1 MIKLNNI
8 SVKYD
13 KEIIHP
19 CDISFEDGKLIL
31 IKGESGAGKTSLL
44 YRIGCISKDIHFE
57 YDVNGQFIKN
67 EKEKEKLRRINY
79 GYVLQESSLFEQ
91 YDVIGNMQ
99 LYASLA
105 GYEYS
110 EKEYQALLDH
120 VHVHADIHQTIETL
134 SGGERQRLAIAC
146 ALCKQPD
153 VLILDEITSS
163 LDKENE
169 LHIFDILKELAH
181 KQNKCII
188 LASHSKYASDYAD
201 KVYAIHDKELICEKD
216 IDKQMDV
223 MWKTKESPLKM
234 EFYKNYLI
242 YFMRKYKKLN
252 TLILSVMVAG
262 FLLCLVA
269 LGLFRVYANASLAEF
284 SKLYQPRILFTNKY
298 GSDHLDNIIT
308 MFQPEKQAMLDEIDV
323 PYKAYPMISA
333 NTIIDGQPIT
343 ILPYFE
349 ENELDGQMEK
359 TLGKEGLIFSKE
371 AYDLIQKD
379 VKNDKIS
386 LNVQIYE
393 HLDKGQNLHQEKEVS
408 SIKGI
413 LKSNVDSPY
422 TGSKLFVYMPYSQME
437 AMYKKQASSEVFVG
451 KILLFENYPDVK
463 KVEDQ
468 FAEEPIGVNKDFCDI
483 LTIMSIIHS
492 IQLVKVICM
501 GMLFGIFI
509 LMFSAFQMNY
519 LYKRNKEFALLV
531 INGMRRKHLQR
542 LLLLE
547 TVFKFILSICSAIV
561 ITLIITGVVYVL
573 TKVVFLT
580 FGDYIMILIIGCFT
594 CVIVSWIFSK
604 LYLDKLIPEAII
616 RN

>member
-44 YRIGCISKDIHFE
+44 YRIGCISKDIHFK
-57 YDVNGQFIKN
+57 YDVNGQLIKN

-146 ALCKQPD
+146 VLCKQPD

-201 KVYAIHDKELICEKD
+201 KVYVIHDKELICEKD
-216 IDKQMDV
+216 VDKQMDV

-242 YFMRKYKKLN
+242 YFMRK
-252 TLILSVMVAG
+252 
-262 FLLCLVA
+262 
-269 LGLFRVYANASLAEF
+269 
-284 SKLYQPRILFTNKY
+284 
-298 GSDHLDNIIT
+298 
-308 MFQPEKQAMLDEIDV
+308 
-323 PYKAYPMISA
+323 
-333 NTIIDGQPIT
+333 
-343 ILPYFE
+343 
-349 ENELDGQMEK
+349 
-359 TLGKEGLIFSKE
+359 
-371 AYDLIQKD
+371 
-379 VKNDKIS
+379 
-386 LNVQIYE
+386 
-393 HLDKGQNLHQEKEVS
+393 
-408 SIKGI
+408 
-413 LKSNVDSPY
+413 
-422 TGSKLFVYMPYSQME
+422 
-437 AMYKKQASSEVFVG
+437 
-451 KILLFENYPDVK
+451 
-463 KVEDQ
+463 
-468 FAEEPIGVNKDFCDI
+468 
-483 LTIMSIIHS
+483 
-492 IQLVKVICM
+492 
-501 GMLFGIFI
+501 
-509 LMFSAFQMNY
+509 
-519 LYKRNKEFALLV
+519 
-531 INGMRRKHLQR
+531 
-542 LLLLE
+542 
-547 TVFKFILSICSAIV
+547 
-561 ITLIITGVVYVL
+561 
-573 TKVVFLT
+573 
-580 FGDYIMILIIGCFT
+580 
-594 CVIVSWIFSK
+594 
-604 LYLDKLIPEAII
+604 
-616 RN
+616 